1 MPKESNRIQ
10 QTQPQQTQPQQTQQ
24 ETQPQQFEKR
34 YRHARVMRRKVPSLL
49 YTTCATSNTGTF
61 SVKDEFFC
69 KRFCYNFCLKCNIN
83 LLFISE
89 REEG

>member
-10 QTQPQQTQPQQTQQ
+10 QTQPQQTRLQ
-24 ETQPQQFEKR
+24 TQPQQFEKR
-34 YRHARVMRRKVPSLL
+34 YMHARVMRRKVPSLL
-49 YTTCATSNTGTF
+49 CTTCATSNTGTF